1 MGRCG
6 RLSEHVVEPTEPF
19 AEPFGIKSNTVL
31 PIPQP
36 GSLQSNRKRDPV
48 NELEDVRARCR
59 ARRDARAALAVG
71 WAQWRSLAA
80 RLREVETR

>member
-31 PIPQP
+31 LIPQP

-48 NELEDVRARCR
+48 NELEDVRTDRGEHAQTFLKPDFS
-59 ARRDARAALAVG
+59 RD
-71 WAQWRSLAA
+71 
-80 RLREVETR
+80 T